1 MRSLFAPS
9 ISLAVASFAV
19 LAACSDRD
27 QTTAPNASAP
37 RQSTYATAI
46 SDAPTATPN
55 AKPVTVTGFTKVVIV
70 TTSMIGMAP
79 GGGAAAQAMCTA
91 GTTLVGG
98 GFAIGQESLENPVHI
113 YVSRPYG
120 DAWLVKAY
128 NPTTGMNDANFH
140 AWALC
145 AS

>member
-27 QTTAPNASAP
+27 QTTAPTAGTP
-37 RQSTYATAI
+37 RQATYATAI
-46 SDAPTATPN
+46 SDAPTANPN
-55 AKPVTVTGFTKVVIV
+55 AKPITEPGFTKITVI
-70 TTSMIGMAP
+70 TTAMVGMAP
-79 GGGAAAQAMCTA
+79 GAGGSASAYCPA
-91 GTTLVGG
+91 GTVLVGG
-98 GFAIGQESLENPVHI
+98 GFAIGQENENPVHI

-120 DAWLVKAY
+120 SAWLVKAA
-128 NPTTGMNDANFH
+128 NPVNGMDGANFH
-140 AWALC
+140 AWATC